1 MANGMDN
8 RFKLM
13 VMALMGN
20 KDEAVVL
27 LEYKMAKAVVNRR
40 VFKER
45 K

>member
-1 MANGMDN
+1 MDGQ
-8 RFKLM
+8 FKLM

-20 KDEAVVL
+20 KEEAVVL

-40 VFKER
+40 TVLER

>member
-13 VMALMGN
+13 IMALMDN

-40 VFKER
+40 IIPER

>member
-13 VMALMGN
+13 VMALMDY
-20 KDEAVVL
+20 KEEAVVL
-27 LEYKMAKAVVNRR
+27 LEYKMAKTVVNSR
-40 VFKER
+40 VYKER